1 MIDIK
6 DTFPSVGMDEWMQRL
21 KKDLKSD
28 DLSAL
33 NFKDEVEGITFRAF
47 EHQKSMNTPSM
58 SPGDFPYTRGANPAN
73 DNWKNG
79 KSIQV
84 RDEKSANKQALN
96 ELMTGIDHLDFEL
109 SDTSTN
115 WDLLFEGIEF
125 NFITCSFSVAN
136 AAQVEYISSTLIPSY
151 HLSIRM
157 NLDRHD
163 GELYAA
169 VLENLSHQL
178 KKKQAPVLLVDG
190 YALQQTGA
198 NCTQELAFMAS
209 TAHAY
214 LVDLLDL
221 GLNVDEAAAC
231 IHFRTGIGS
240 TYFLEIAKIRSLRH
254 IWSSLI
260 KEYEPVHA
268 CSYYCQLTAKT
279 GLLNKSAK
287 DPYTNLLRQT
297 TEVMSAVIGGAQT
310 IIVTPYD
317 AQTEKGISELS
328 DRMATNISLILKEE
342 SYFDAVID
350 PLGGSY
356 AIEKLT
362 EELTNKGWKLFQDIE
377 GMGGMHNFEAR
388 ELLKVL
394 VQHTRTIRLSEYEE
408 KKRTLIGV
416 TKFPNI
422 QTVENSYIPA
432 WKYLGMDNLIIERD
446 MNYGN

>member
-1 MIDIK
+1 
-6 DTFPSVGMDEWMQRL
+6 
-21 KKDLKSD
+21 
-28 DLSAL
+28 
-33 NFKDEVEGITFRAF
+33 
-47 EHQKSMNTPSM
+47 
-58 SPGDFPYTRGANPAN
+58 
-73 DNWKNG
+73 
-79 KSIQV
+79 
-84 RDEKSANKQALN
+84 
-96 ELMTGIDHLDFEL
+96 
-109 SDTSTN
+109 
-115 WDLLFEGIEF
+115 
-125 NFITCSFSVAN
+125 
-136 AAQVEYISSTLIPSY
+136 
-151 HLSIRM
+151 
-157 NLDRHD
+157 
-163 GELYAA
+163 
-169 VLENLSHQL
+169 
-178 KKKQAPVLLVDG
+178 
-190 YALQQTGA
+190 
-198 NCTQELAFMAS
+198 
-209 TAHAY
+209 
-214 LVDLLDL
+214 
-221 GLNVDEAAAC
+221 
-231 IHFRTGIGS
+231 
-240 TYFLEIAKIRSLRH
+240 
-254 IWSSLI
+254 
-260 KEYEPVHA
+260 
-268 CSYYCQLTAKT
+268 LTAKT